1 MKISRQTRLAMVG
14 LAVVLLAIGV
24 VQLLAGLR
32 AAPTTR
38 VLAAT
43 TDLAVGVRLTEGNT
57 QWVELPKAIASE
69 YAAEGEGLGLVVA
82 LPLRAHQFI
91 ARNALNANGSSTADA
106 NPRNVLVTL
115 QPSNLPVAGLRSGDL
130 VDVWVNPPAAVGV
143 AGAAGAAGS
152 ASASGN
158 GAAPMLAAPAAI
170 VSAVSAD
177 TTGFGATLRTVDLLI
192 AAEDLPGVLAASMA
206 QRPDI
211 VLVRAATLAAA
222 DGLPA
227 AATKQTGARP

>member
-1 MKISRQTRLAMVG
+1 MVG

-32 AAPTTR
+32 AAPITR

-130 VDVWVNPPAAVGV
+130 VDVWVNPPAAVG
-143 AGAAGAAGS
+143 AAGAAGS

-177 TTGFGATLRTVDLLI
+177 TTGFGATARTVDLLI

>member
-1 MKISRQTRLAMVG
+1 MVG

-69 YAAEGEGLGLVVA
+69 YAAEGDGLGLVVA

-130 VDVWVNPPAAVGV
+130 VDVWVNPPAAAGV
-143 AGAAGAAGS
+143 AGAAGS

-177 TTGFGATLRTVDLLI
+177 TTGFGATARTVDLLI

>member
-1 MKISRQTRLAMVG
+1 MVG

-130 VDVWVNPPAAVGV
+130 VDVWVNPPAAVG
-143 AGAAGAAGS
+143 AAGAAGS

-177 TTGFGATLRTVDLLI
+177 TTGFGATARTVDLLI